1 MRILFVGDIVGHEG
15 LNFCADY
22 LPLLKRDI
30 NVDFCIVNGENSDA
44 GKGITKKQAQKL
56 LSSGVDVITGGNHIW
71 QKNSI
76 DVIEDSSLRT
86 LRPAN
91 YPFDKPGKGY
101 IIHSS
106 DSKPANK
113 VAVIN
118 LQGRSFLPPIDC
130 PFQKSI
136 ELVDEIKNETP
147 IIFVDFHAEASA
159 EKQALGWH
167 LDGKVSALVGTHT
180 HVQTADERI
189 LHKGTAYITDVGMT
203 GPFDSVI
210 GMDIGTAV
218 QRFKTQL
225 PKYFKLATR
234 NIRLNGV
241 VISINENTGKAQK
254 ITRLNFSKEDYG
266 FIKNTQW

>member
-1 MRILFVGDIVGHEG
+1 MMQILFVGDIVGHEG
-15 LNFCADY
+15 LNLCTDY
-22 LPLLKRDI
+22 VPLLKRDI
-30 NVDFCIVNGENSDA
+30 NFDFCIVNGENSDA

-56 LSSGVDVITGGNHIW
+56 LGSGVDVITGGNHIW

-76 DVIEDSSLRT
+76 DVIEDNSLRT

-91 YPFDKPGKGY
+91 YPFEKPGKGY
-101 IIHSS
+101 ILHSNES
-106 DSKPANK
+106 NHKIG
-113 VAVIN
+113 VIN

-130 PFQKSI
+130 PFQKSLHII
-136 ELVDEIKNETP
+136 EEIKKETP

-210 GMDIGTAV
+210 GMDIDTAI

-241 VISINENTGKAQK
+241 VISINENTGKANK
-254 ITRLNFSKEDYG
+254 ITRINFSREDYG
-266 FIKNTQW
+266 NIKNTQW

>member
-1 MRILFVGDIVGHEG
+1 MIRILFIGDIVGHEG
-15 LNFCADY
+15 LNLCTDFI
-22 LPLLKRDI
+22 PLLKRDI
-30 NVDFCIVNGENSDA
+30 KIDFCIVNGENSDA

-76 DVIEDSSLRT
+76 DVIEDNSLRT

-91 YPFDKPGKGY
+91 YPFEKPGRGFL
-101 IIHSS
+101 IHSNGS
-106 DSKPANK
+106 SPKIG
-113 VAVIN
+113 VVN

-130 PFQKSI
+130 PFKKSLEII
-136 ELVDEIKNETP
+136 EEIKKETS
-147 IIFVDFHAEASA
+147 IIFIDFHAEASA
-159 EKQALGWH
+159 EKQALGWY

-203 GPFDSVI
+203 GPADSVI
-210 GMDIGTAV
+210 GMDIYTAI

-225 PKYFKLATR
+225 PKYFKLSTR
-234 NIRLNGV
+234 NMRLNGV
-241 VISINENTGKAQK
+241 VVSVNESTGKAHK
-254 ITRLNFSKEDYG
+254 ITRLNFSREGYG
-266 FIKNTQW
+266 AIKNTKW